1 MYYYYI
7 YIHRAAK
14 SCDEKLKLISKYKE
28 GIVNDDP
35 YEDILNYMESFLEV
49 KKDLM
54 WSLDGEYTEMQKNK
68 DYYEKGDK
76 LDKNQLKIMNEIKSQ
91 ELTGKEEVDEEAVK
105 GKEGDKDKAI
115 KKKEDDEL
123 KINKVKV
130 DKAINK
136 AQTELDK
143 LENGYF
149 FQSFMVSRDS
159 SNMIYKKKMEEY
171 IHTLKKLEECGKNNW
186 VINK

>member
-7 YIHRAAK
+7 YIHIHRAAK

-28 GIVNDDP
+28 GIINDDP
-35 YEDILNYMESFLEV
+35 YEDILHYMESFLEV

-54 WSLDGEYTEMQKNK
+54 HLIDGEYTEMQSNK

-91 ELTGKEEVDEEAVK
+91 ELIGEEI
-105 GKEGDKDKAI
+105 GDKDKAI
-115 KKKEDDEL
+115 NKKEDDEV
-123 KINKVKV
+123 KINEDKV
-130 DKAINK
+130 DEAINK

-159 SNMIYKKKMEEY
+159 SNMIYKKKLEEY
-171 IHTLKKLEECGKNNW
+171 IYTLKKLKDC
-186 VINK
+186 